1 MAFKNRIVARFL
13 DGRVM
18 KGFTFDFL
26 PNKESFHL
34 VDSEDERKVSP
45 VATKDLKAIFFVKTF
60 AGDKE
65 RKNRLPAGWGRPG
78 GQRLRITFLD
88 GEVVLGTA
96 TVYAPGR
103 LGFFVVPAD
112 DGSNNERAF
121 VYTAATRSVEVITA
135 AAETPS
141 AGVRGAR

>member
-1 MAFKNRIVARFL
+1 MAFKNRIVARYL

-34 VDSEDERKVSP
+34 VDSENERKVSP

-60 AGDKE
+60 AGNKE
-65 RKNRLPAGWGRPG
+65 RKNRRPSGWGRPG

-88 GEVVLGTA
+88 GEVLEGTA
-96 TVYAPGR
+96 TVYTPGR

-112 DGSNNERAF
+112 DGDNNERAF
-121 VYTAATRSVEVITA
+121 VYAAATRSIEVITVEEA
-135 AAETPS
+135 ASS
-141 AGVRGAR
+141 AGARGTR